1 MTTSTLRTS
10 IASLALLVLAQ
21 LPTAAFAQLGPGD
34 DADPLNPGDP
44 ATGDTTPVD
53 ITQVETAILLL
64 SGFHGIGDQAQF
76 EAQLQQPQQTL
87 WTIVRDPER
96 LLFHRDRALIALA
109 YWPSDELH
117 AHLVTMLSGTSDD
130 DMARHTAMS
139 LLARGWGDQALPLLT
154 PLLTDSDLQIRLTA
168 VDSLRVIGTPAAHQ
182 ALQTA
187 LPQEAHALV
196 QQAIQE
202 VLPD

>member
-1 MTTSTLRTS
+1 
-10 IASLALLVLAQ
+10 
-21 LPTAAFAQLGPGD
+21 
-34 DADPLNPGDP
+34 
-44 ATGDTTPVD
+44 
-53 ITQVETAILLL
+53 
-64 SGFHGIGDQAQF
+64 
-76 EAQLQQPQQTL
+76 
-87 WTIVRDPER
+87 
-96 LLFHRDRALIALA
+96 
-109 YWPSDELH
+109 
-117 AHLVTMLSGTSDD
+117 
-130 DMARHTAMS
+130 MS